1 MPRGLGMEARSVL
14 AREQYAMIGVLV
26 GLLCATTWASASVMM
41 KELSEKLDPFT
52 LNASR
57 ALTGGLS
64 MLLVALVTGKTAGY
78 HALTPERLFFL
89 FASVG
94 IGGGI
99 GDTFYIS
106 SLPRIGVS
114 RAFPIAST
122 YPALTLLFGL
132 IFLHERVNLAI
143 IAGLV
148 LVLGGIMLVSGL
160 GVKNGAG
167 RALPLAS
174 SGVAFALVASLC
186 WGAGTTLVA
195 PGIEGLDSLMV
206 ASVRTPAYALVLCG
220 IVALRKT
227 YTELFKLSRKEWLLL
242 VSSGFMGWGLGS
254 VLFLLTI
261 SLVGPTRGAIL
272 TSTAPLFA
280 LPLSVIFLK
289 ERVNLPILVGTVL
302 TVAGIVIVS

>member
-1 MPRGLGMEARSVL
+1 
-14 AREQYAMIGVLV
+14 
-26 GLLCATTWASASVMM
+26 MM
-41 KELSEKLDPFT
+41 KDLSKKLDPFT

-57 ALTGGLS
+57 ALSGGLS
-64 MLLVALVTGKTAGY
+64 MLLVALVMGKTTGY
-78 HALTPERLFFL
+78 DALTPERLFFL
-89 FASVG
+89 FASVI

-99 GDTFYIS
+99 GDTCYIA

-132 IFLHERVNLAI
+132 IFLHERINLAI
-143 IAGLV
+143 ITGLV
-148 LVLGGIMLVSGL
+148 LVLAGIVLISGL
-160 GVKNGAG
+160 QVKNRAG
-167 RALPLAS
+167 SALPVTT

-186 WGAGTTLVA
+186 WGAGTALVA

-220 IVALRKT
+220 IVALRKS
-227 YTELFKLSRKEWLLL
+227 YSELFKLSRKEWLVLTA
-242 VSSGFMGWGLGS
+242 SGVMGWGLGS
-254 VLFLLTI
+254 VLFLLTV

-289 ERVNLPILVGTVL
+289 ERVNLSMLVGTVL
-302 TVAGIVIVS
+302 TVGGIILVS

>member
-1 MPRGLGMEARSVL
+1 
-14 AREQYAMIGVLV
+14 MIGVLV

-41 KELSEKLDPFT
+41 KDLSKKLEPFT
-52 LNASR
+52 LNACR
-57 ALTGGLS
+57 ALSGGLS
-64 MLLVALVTGKTAGY
+64 MLLVALVMGKTTGY
-78 HALTPERLFFL
+78 EALTLERLFFL
-89 FASVG
+89 FASVI

-99 GDTFYIS
+99 GDTCYIA

-132 IFLHERVNLAI
+132 IFLHERITLAI
-143 IAGLV
+143 VVGLLLV
-148 LVLGGIMLVSGL
+148 LAGIMLISGL
-160 GVKNGAG
+160 RVKNGAG
-167 RALPLAS
+167 SALPMTT

-186 WGAGTTLVA
+186 WGAGTALVA

-220 IVALRKT
+220 IVALRKS
-227 YTELFKLSRKEWLLL
+227 YGELFKLSRKEWLVL
-242 VSSGFMGWGLGS
+242 VSSGVMGWGLGS
-254 VLFLLTI
+254 VLFLLTV

-272 TSTAPLFA
+272 TSAAPLFA

-289 ERVNLPILVGTVL
+289 ERVNLPILIGTAL
-302 TVAGIVIVS
+302 TIGGIILVS

>member
-1 MPRGLGMEARSVL
+1 
-14 AREQYAMIGVLV
+14 MIGVLV

-41 KELSEKLDPFT
+41 KDLSKKLDPFT

-57 ALTGGLS
+57 ALSGGLS
-64 MLLVALVTGKTAGY
+64 MLLVALVMGKTTGY
-78 HALTPERLFFL
+78 DALTPGRLFFL
-89 FASVG
+89 FASVS

-99 GDTFYIS
+99 GDTCYIA

-132 IFLHERVNLAI
+132 IFLHERINLAI
-143 IAGLV
+143 ITGLV
-148 LVLGGIMLVSGL
+148 LVLAGIVLISGL
-160 GVKNGAG
+160 QVKNRAG
-167 RALPLAS
+167 SALPVTT

-186 WGAGTTLVA
+186 WGAGTALVA

-220 IVALRKT
+220 IVALRKS
-227 YTELFKLSRKEWLLL
+227 YSELFKLSRKEWLVLTA
-242 VSSGFMGWGLGS
+242 SGVMGWGLGS
-254 VLFLLTI
+254 VLFLLTV

-289 ERVNLPILVGTVL
+289 ERVNLSMLVGTVL
-302 TVAGIVIVS
+302 TVGGIILVS

>member
-1 MPRGLGMEARSVL
+1 
-14 AREQYAMIGVLV
+14 MIGVLV

-41 KELSEKLDPFT
+41 KDLSKKLDPFT

-57 ALTGGLS
+57 ALSGGLS
-64 MLLVALVTGKTAGY
+64 MLLVALVMGKTTGY
-78 HALTPERLFFL
+78 DALTPERLFFL
-89 FASVG
+89 FASVI

-99 GDTFYIS
+99 GDTCYIA

-132 IFLHERVNLAI
+132 IFLHERINLAI
-143 IAGLV
+143 ITGLV
-148 LVLGGIMLVSGL
+148 LVLAGIVLISGL
-160 GVKNGAG
+160 QAKNRAG
-167 RALPLAS
+167 SALPVTT
-174 SGVAFALVASLC
+174 SGVAFALAASLC
-186 WGAGTTLVA
+186 WGAGTALVA

-220 IVALRKT
+220 IVALRKS
-227 YTELFKLSRKEWLLL
+227 YSELFKLSRKEWLVLTA
-242 VSSGFMGWGLGS
+242 SGVMGWGLGS
-254 VLFLLTI
+254 VLFLLTV

-289 ERVNLPILVGTVL
+289 ERVNLSMLVGTVL
-302 TVAGIVIVS
+302 TVGGIILVS